1 MILQYHLQ
9 GVFVIHG
16 QFILSVVVVCTPK
29 EYNKFSMG
37 KIEEILS
44 ATWVVFRTHLL

>member
-9 GVFVIHG
+9 GVFVTHG
-16 QFILSVVVVCTPK
+16 HFILSVVVVVCIPRK
-29 EYNKFSMG
+29 YNKFSMG

-44 ATWVVFRTHLL
+44 AT